1 MFAIRHRF
9 SLFAAACALASTVG
23 CASSQKQKSGE
34 PSAVLYNKDKM
45 VCERD
50 FPTGSHIPRTRCYR
64 RQQADQRRAS
74 DQANVDAIKLGGAVD
89 PTPGESSTGRQ

>member
-9 SLFAAACALASTVG
+9 SLFAAACALALITG
-23 CASSQKQKSGE
+23 CASSQQKNGE

-45 VCERD
+45 VCERES
-50 FPTGSHIPRTRCYR
+50 PTGSHIPRTRCFK

-74 DQANVDAIKLGGAVD
+74 DQAKMDDIKLGGAVVSQ
-89 PTPGESSTGRQ
+89 PGENPGGRN